1 MHVQKV
7 LKTWLSL
14 PQCTSTRLK
23 DKAYSELRCFLFIM
37 VTKDANDL
45 LCIGLHSEEISSPDN
60 INEMG
65 QEKKTKFCMLISTD
79 YLFSNPF

>member
-1 MHVQKV
+1 
-7 LKTWLSL
+7 
-14 PQCTSTRLK
+14 
-23 DKAYSELRCFLFIM
+23 M

-65 QEKKTKFCMLISTD
+65 QEKKTVMHVNKH
-79 YLFSNPF
+79 